1 MKVSIGLLLWL
12 LHIEDEVCIRET
24 RASKIGEV
32 NFHSNIQS
40 SINPAGNPNYA
51 EKIILTDA
59 ETHVFTQQCIRRG
72 QCIGGFYHY
81 LT

>member
-12 LHIEDEVCIRET
+12 LHIEDEVCIREMW
-24 RASKIGEV
+24 ASKRGEV

-40 SINPAGNPNYA
+40 SINPAGNPKYA

-59 ETHVFTQQCIRRG
+59 EIHEFPQQCIR
-72 QCIGGFYHY
+72 
-81 LT
+81 